1 MEEAAF
7 IAYHLHWSH
16 DAVMAL
22 EHRDR
27 REWCASISAINE
39 RVTEGAA

>member
-7 IAYHLHWSH
+7 ISYHLHWSH
-16 DAVMAL
+16 DDVMAL

-27 REWCASISAINE
+27 RAWCEQISAINE
-39 RVTEGAA
+39 RVGETE